1 MAIKDSYDEKKFYNE
16 ALDFTTKEARKE
28 ANKLFSKLNKRID
41 RIKSEGVLSPAINAL
56 EQKGITRFSSA
67 GKNSE
72 DLSKEWAIAYNFD
85 SLETSTLSGARNF
98 TEHLKELLNGKTDD
112 SDYVSDVFELMHG
125 SAERLAG
132 AIAKNQMGTNEILQ
146 EVIREAEGQDLS
158 TLSNAQKDDFISKAV
173 QELTKQISQ
182 LHDEARETVEKAAE
196 NLSGKMF

>member
-1 MAIKDSYDEKKFYNE
+1 MAIKDTYDEKKFYNN

-28 ANKLFSKLNKRID
+28 ANKLFSKLNERID
-41 RIKSEGVLSPAINAL
+41 QIKSEGVLSPAVSAL
-56 EQKGITRFSSA
+56 EKKGITRFSSA

-85 SLETSTLSGARNF
+85 NLETSTLQGARNF
-98 TEHLKELLNGKTDD
+98 TEHLKELLNDRTNDAN
-112 SDYVSDVFELMHG
+112 YVSDIFELMHG

-146 EVIREAEGQDLS
+146 EVIREAEGQDLT

-173 QELTKQISQ
+173 QELTKKVSQ